1 MDEYEYSDL
10 YDYTGGDSDYQY
22 SDMYDYGTDYGV
34 DEIFPQGGGSWEN
47 GWRYFSDGTAI
58 APASQG
64 GGYYYDNKLIW
75 SPSGEGGL
83 AGIGKSAVD
92 ALMKAFQKP
101 ASQGGGVDWQKIA
114 TIGGGVAGLLG
125 LGKSEQKPTG
135 YQGGIPKYTAVREQV
150 PGSYDAE
157 RRPGSSGQRYFSQTQ
172 YVPSSGDVAA
182 ARAAAAE
189 EASGLR
195 SVNAASPAR
204 EEMAAGGIAGL
215 KKGRYLNGATDGMA
229 DKIST
234 TIDNK
239 QPAALSHG
247 EFVLPADIV
256 SHLGNGNSEAGAK
269 KLYDM
274 MDRIRKARTG
284 TTKQGKRIDP
294 NKYLPS

>member
-1 MDEYEYSDL
+1 MDD
-10 YDYTGGDSDYQY
+10 YDYDYSTTGADDYDYDY
-22 SDMYDYGTDYGV
+22 SAYDYGTDYGAT
-34 DEIFPQGGGSWEN
+34 EITPQEGQDFG

-58 APASQG
+58 SPQG
-64 GGYYYDNKLIW
+64 QYYYDNQLIW

-83 AGIGKSAVD
+83 AGVGKSAVD
-92 ALMKAFQKP
+92 ALMKAFKKP
-101 ASQGGGVDWQKIA
+101 ESEGGGVDWQKLA

-229 DKIST
+229 DKIRT